1 MRVATSLDDL
11 RLDGPALLTVGT
23 FDGVHRGHRF
33 LLEQA
38 ARRAEEH
45 GYRLVIVT
53 FDPSPAVVL
62 RPEIGRYQLTTA
74 HQKLQ
79 LLGSLG
85 PSMVAMVHFTRQIA
99 GLTASEFL
107 DAVERQMTLREMWLG
122 EDFHFGR
129 DRQGGLA
136 MLVERGR
143 ESGFSLHVVARRM
156 EERTSISS
164 TRIRELLGSG
174 DVEGAIPLLGRPF
187 ALELTPAQPDG
198 GATDVPA
205 GCYTV
210 APHLVLPAGGYYA
223 VLASGGNT
231 TTDACSTRE
240 ALLARVCDADT
251 GWQVRLWPAPAISET
266 SIEFLARLC
275 GSPGGEGVGAAE
287 RLVTEAQDVVRGWQ
301 RPTYPAAGDY

>member
-1 MRVATSLDDL
+1 MRVATSLADL
-11 RLDGPALLTVGT
+11 HLDGPALLTVGT

-62 RPEIGRYQLTTA
+62 RPDIGRYQLTTA
-74 HQKLQ
+74 RQKLQ

-85 PSMVAMVHFTRQIA
+85 PSMVAMIHFTREIA
-99 GLTASEFL
+99 SLTAAEFL
-107 DAVERQMTLREMWLG
+107 DTVERQMILREMWLG

-164 TRIRELLGSG
+164 SRIREMLGRG

-187 ALELTPAQPDG
+187 SLELTADQSSG
-198 GATDVPA
+198 GGTDLAA
-205 GCYTV
+205 GCYAV
-210 APHLVLPAGGYYA
+210 ASHLVLTADGYYG
-223 VLASGGNT
+223 VLASGGDT
-231 TTDACSTRE
+231 EADDTGGRE
-240 ALLARVCDADT
+240 ALVVQVRDAPT
-251 GWQVRLWPAPAISET
+251 GWQLRLWPVPCRPEAT
-266 SIEFLARLC
+266 IEFLTRLSGTTDGSGTEGILLAEAR
-275 GSPGGEGVGAAE
+275 A
-287 RLVTEAQDVVRGWQ
+287 VVRGWE
-301 RPTYPAAGDY
+301 RPTYPAVGDY